1 VAVPHVLFWAATAP
15 VNVHR
20 GAVLP
25 AARVVVIL
33 VPIMALCF
41 YVFVVRTKRK

>member
-1 VAVPHVLFWAATAP
+1 VLHALNWAASVP

-25 AARVVVIL
+25 AARVVVIM
-33 VPIMALCF
+33 VPVLALCF
-41 YVFVVRTKRK
+41 YVFVVRTRGK

>member
-1 VAVPHVLFWAATAP
+1 MVLWAASAP

-25 AARVVVIL
+25 AARFVIIL
-33 VPIMALCF
+33 VPTLALCF
-41 YVFVVRTKRK
+41 YVFVVRTRRK

>member
-1 VAVPHVLFWAATAP
+1 MPHLLLWAVTAP

-25 AARVVVIL
+25 LARVVVIL
-33 VPIMALCF
+33 VPVLALCF
-41 YVFVVRTKRK
+41 YVFVVRTRRK

>member
-1 VAVPHVLFWAATAP
+1 VNQVLIWAAAAP

-25 AARVVVIL
+25 AARVVIIA
-33 VPIMALCF
+33 VPMLALCF
-41 YVFVVRTKRK
+41 YVFVVRTRRK